1 MPLLDN
7 EVELEELT
15 IDGRT
20 VVSSWFDGS
29 DADPGEPDSA
39 SSLDFAISASNE
51 ACRASSWEFG
61 CGDRGG
67 RLLVDRAEDRRD
79 GVLLASCEVSK
90 SCTASEDDSVE
101 FEF

>member
-7 EVELEELT
+7 EVGLDELT
-15 IDGRT
+15 SSGRT
-20 VVSSWFDGS
+20 VLSSGFEES
-29 DADPGEPDSA
+29 DANPGEPDSA
-39 SSLDFAISASNE
+39 SSLDLAISASND
-51 ACRASSWEFG
+51 ACRASSWVFG

-67 RLLVDRAEDRRD
+67 RLLVDRADDRRD
-79 GVLLASCEVSK
+79 GVLLASCEESK